1 MQRQFTSKVPDVPNE
16 PPFVTAASRRDDTA
30 SLVQSFH
37 FGPAATSDEEP
48 RFMEQV
54 QMFIGRAASQ
64 ASIKP
69 DLLEYI
75 RSCDHALRFQIPLRR
90 DNGTIETLTCYRV
103 QHKHYYMPCKGGVR
117 FTPDLTLQETVG
129 HAIIMS
135 VKMMVGNIPFSGSK
149 GGVRF
154 DPSQYSEAELQRVT
168 RKYTMELAKKGFIG
182 PHSDSL
188 GPDVGT
194 NSQIMTWIK
203 DTYVQLYGEKDL
215 NASAVCTGKKITQGG
230 IEGRQSAAGEGAY
243 MTLRKLANDEH
254 FCDKADM
261 STGLRGKKFIV
272 QGFGNV
278 GYSLCKAAHND
289 GARIIG
295 VIEKDAGIYNS
306 KGLNPDD
313 LKEHFDTHG
322 TIGNFPG
329 ASEVEI
335 DDPTY
340 IMRKKCH
347 VFAPCAREGTL
358 NMHNAGHLKAQVVL
372 EGANGPTTFK
382 AD

>member
-154 DPSQYSEAELQRVT
+154 DPSQYSEAEL
-168 RKYTMELAKKGFIG
+168 
-182 PHSDSL
+182 
-188 GPDVGT
+188 
-194 NSQIMTWIK
+194 
-203 DTYVQLYGEKDL
+203 
-215 NASAVCTGKKITQGG
+215 
-230 IEGRQSAAGEGAY
+230 
-243 MTLRKLANDEH
+243 
-254 FCDKADM
+254 
-261 STGLRGKKFIV
+261 
-272 QGFGNV
+272 
-278 GYSLCKAAHND
+278 
-289 GARIIG
+289 
-295 VIEKDAGIYNS
+295 
-306 KGLNPDD
+306 
-313 LKEHFDTHG
+313 
-322 TIGNFPG
+322 
-329 ASEVEI
+329 
-335 DDPTY
+335 
-340 IMRKKCH
+340 
-347 VFAPCAREGTL
+347 
-358 NMHNAGHLKAQVVL
+358 
-372 EGANGPTTFK
+372 
-382 AD
+382 